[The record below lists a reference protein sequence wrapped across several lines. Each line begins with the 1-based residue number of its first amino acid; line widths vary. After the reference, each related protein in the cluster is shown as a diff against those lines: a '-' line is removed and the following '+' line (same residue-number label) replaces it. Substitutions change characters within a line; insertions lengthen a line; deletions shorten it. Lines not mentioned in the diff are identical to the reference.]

1 MNTVQN
7 IVLNNLQVST
17 LAELMPALVSY
28 CQLKTE
34 TFKAGQISLKLPEW
48 RKITSGAEVLC
59 TVAGENIEFT
69 SLPQQISFK
78 INQFSEKENGIID
91 LEIQQL
97 LGKDVIVESS
107 HEQDE
112 FISPIFLRPKPDG
125 SHRLILN
132 LKKLDENVVYRH
144 FKMDSIWTAISLMKP
159 NCYMA
164 SIDLKDAYYSVRV
177 SPKHQKYLKFLWNGT
192 VYKFTCLP
200 NGLALCPRKFT
211 KLMKPV
217 FSYLRQQ
224 GHTSSPYI
232 DDSILLG
239 DSYNECASNV
249 IDTVTLLDTLGFVP
263 HPNKSVFIPTQILVF
278 LGFRLNSI
286 DMTVSLTPEKAS
298 KLKSEVW
305 CVLSCER
312 PTIRE
317 IAQVIGLIISSFP
330 GVMYGPLHFRVTE
343 HEKSEALK
351 QKAGDFDATMSLTP
365 QARNEL
371 QWWVNSIDTA
381 VNEINRPEPQIIIH
395 TDASTQ
401 GWGCAID
408 DLTTGGLW
416 TASEKENHINYLE
429 MLAVL
434 FSLQAHKQLVLDKHV
449 KVLVDNT
456 TVQVTLNKMG
466 TSHSPSLNTL
476 VKTIWDW
483 CIPNR
488 IWLTVAR
495 IPGKENVEAD
505 FESRKCRRNTEW
517 SLNKKLFRKA
527 CKKLD
532 FTPNI
537 DLFASRINYQ
547 LKPFISYHPDPEAHA
562 VNAFHL
568 SWRNY
573 KFYAF
578 PPFSIISQVLQKIQK
593 ERSEGLV
600 LLPKWPTQTWW
611 PVAMKMLVQRPV
623 ALPADQS
630 TLYLPNSPDERHPLY
645 QKMTLLMCHLSGN
658 TSRTEDFLQQ
668 LPESWKRHGDLEHG
682 NSMNLPCQ
690 SGNYTVVKEKLI
702 CFSQL

>member
-1 MNTVQN
+1 M
-7 IVLNNLQVST
+7 
-17 LAELMPALVSY
+17 
-28 CQLKTE
+28 
-34 TFKAGQISLKLPEW
+34 
-48 RKITSGAEVLC
+48 LC
-59 TVAGENIEFT
+59 TVAVENIDFT
-69 SLPQQISFK
+69 SLPQQISYK

-91 LEIQQL
+91 LEIQRL
-97 LGKDVIVESS
+97 LGKEVIVESS

-132 LKKLDENVVYRH
+132 LKKLNENVVYRH

-177 SPKHQKYLKFLWNGT
+177 SPKHQKFLKFLWNGR

-263 HPNKSVFIPTQILVF
+263 HPNKLVFIPTQTLVF

-330 GVMYGPLHFRVTE
+330 GVMYGQLHFRVTE

-381 VNEINRPEPQIIIH
+381 VNEINRPEPQIIIR

-408 DLTTGGLW
+408 DLITRGLW

-456 TVQVTLNKMG
+456 TVQVTLNKIR
-466 TSHSPSLNTL
+466 TSHSSSLNTL
-476 VKTIWDW
+476 VNPNPNPN
-483 CIPNR
+483 PNR
-488 IWLTVAR
+488 IWLTASR

-505 FESRKCRRNTEW
+505 FQSRKCRRNTEW

-527 CKKLD
+527 CQKLH

-562 VNAFHL
+562 VNAFHM
-568 SWRNY
+568 SCR
-573 KFYAF
+573 
-578 PPFSIISQVLQKIQK
+578 
-593 ERSEGLV
+593 
-600 LLPKWPTQTWW
+600 
-611 PVAMKMLVQRPV
+611 
-623 ALPADQS
+623 D
-630 TLYLPNSPDERHPLY
+630 
-645 QKMTLLMCHLSGN
+645 
-658 TSRTEDFLQQ
+658 
-668 LPESWKRHGDLEHG
+668 
-682 NSMNLPCQ
+682 
-690 SGNYTVVKEKLI
+690 
-702 CFSQL
+702 